1 MLRWLD
7 HFHSCSVH
15 YCPDMAGTRERSSF
29 ACILRVLL
37 PFSFSAVSVFFFF
50 FTPVSFLALF
60 SFFLF
65 LSFLL
70 LVPIYRSLFVVAALT
85 FPNHLAFKLRST
97 FFLNFPFVT
106 IFVTVCC
113 IITFQ
118 IVLLA
123 QVLPVSLSF
132 LCFAST
138 AVDTLGKYV

>member
-15 YCPDMAGTRERSSF
+15 YCPDMAGTRERASF

-37 PFSFSAVSVFFFF
+37 LFSFSAVSVFFF
-50 FTPVSFLALF
+50 TPVLFLAF
-60 SFFLF
+60 FFFLSLLLLF
-65 LSFLL
+65 ILSSYLSFTLCGCCSY
-70 LVPIYRSLFVVAALT
+70 ISQSFSIQIT
-85 FPNHLAFKLRST
+85 FYF

-113 IITFQ
+113 IITFR
-118 IVLLA
+118 IVLFA

-138 AVDTLGKYV
+138 AADTLGKYA